1 MEPDTLMVYWD
12 SLVYWFVGM
21 ERNGDMPCSAS
32 YEEFQEQIREGW
44 GYTGTPLGWK
54 PTPGVR
60 VEVIEVLGDD
70 GKPPRNLF
78 KEIAEAGWDYYRLI
92 CGCWA
97 RDKEHAKEITEEI
110 RVQLLAEGNWQA
122 GYTWTS

>member
-1 MEPDTLMVYWD
+1 M
-12 SLVYWFVGM
+12 VYWFVGM
-21 ERNGDMPCSAS
+21 ERNGDTPHIAS
-32 YEEFQEQIREGW
+32 YDEIQAQREKGW
-44 GYTGTPLGWK
+44 DSGAPLGWE
-54 PTPGVR
+54 PEPGVR
-60 VEVIEVLGDD
+60 AEVIEVLGDN

-97 RDKEHAKEITEEI
+97 RDREHAKEITEEI
-110 RVQLLAEGNWQA
+110 RVQLLAEGNWKP